1 MIKSYSSRKSSPNR
15 TPVKKQIKVQSLLD
29 PSRLRPPPPQNV
41 AGNMLS
47 ANTRINYGVGVG
59 MQPHQDITLQLD
71 ENEILSIPAP
81 PDSSVV

>member
-1 MIKSYSSRKSSPNR
+1 M
-15 TPVKKQIKVQSLLD
+15 
-29 PSRLRPPPPQNV
+29 RPPPPQSV
-41 AGNMLS
+41 AGNVLS